1 MNIEVL
7 KEKFI
12 RIKKEQLSYLNSVV
26 EISSKKIL
34 SDFEK
39 LEIYRKIY
47 NYNVKFKDILDILRK
62 KIRKEMKREA
72 ILDHIEDAVIE
83 FAIDK
88 ELIAFIISNKEYI
101 LERLGIDLESFKY
114 VINIGDLLYGSDQTS
129 DFDIDTF
136 LVKQRFINKTILIY
150 IGLFTPD
157 CYDMNDIEIWGTYAK
172 YKNLEGVYGREEKIL
187 KKNIEDFER
196 DKKIFRETKY
206 VSFQMIKEIF
216 KEELLNKNN
225 NTIDDCISETDRR
238 INEFN
243 YESSSEYKEKLLL
256 ERINELYRKVNGE
269 YIREEVLYNG
279 KFLNL
284 INEIYQ
290 LPNGKVVKK
299 EKIIKNGGK
308 SSVVVIAR
316 TKDEKYIITFQS
328 RIKNRLLAEFPGGYI
343 EEGED
348 PLVAANRELMEE
360 TGYTSND
367 LCIVDEVY
375 TSPGTD
381 DSISYIVMAN
391 NCIRTDQIRVDGTEL
406 INYGLFS
413 DVELEYFVNSNIM
426 KGTKNKLAYYKIVD
440 NCYRGV
446 SIVGKQVFN
455 DAPQKVITLDD
466 YFHRN
471 R

>member
-7 KEKFI
+7 KEEFI
-12 RIKKEQLSYLNSVV
+12 RLKKEQLSYLNSVV

-47 NYNVKFKDILDILRK
+47 NYNAKFKDILDILRK
-62 KIRKEMKREA
+62 KIRIEMKRE
-72 ILDHIEDAVIE
+72 IISNHIEDAVIE
-83 FAIDK
+83 FDIDK
-88 ELIAFIISNKEYI
+88 ELIASIISNKEHI

-172 YKNLEGVYGREEKIL
+172 YKSLEGVYGREEKIL

-196 DKKIFRETKY
+196 NKKIFRETKY
-206 VSFQMIKEIF
+206 VSFKMIKEIF

-225 NTIDDCISETDRR
+225 NTIDDCIRETDRR

-316 TKDEKYIITFQS
+316 TKDEKYIITFQR

-391 NCIRTDQIRVDGTEL
+391 NCIKTDQIRVDGTEL